1 MKRFLTFLMT
11 VMALFAFATSVKAQ
25 GVYTPTVTDDET
37 SVFLETSHGQAY
49 VWAWN
54 GDVNFNTRKVFPG
67 DKMTYMGKTSDG
79 KNIFKWTYTGS
90 EKGIPA
96 NVIFSREDNNDSKFV
111 DGDPVYVNHGYYVEG
126 VHNKTISSTPVP
138 PSTKS
143 IYLFTGET
151 INGEQ
156 GNYST
161 DTPIETHKLSLVDGK
176 TTLYKYEVNTSTSD
190 ENFWFRFYV
199 KDETKQLQPQA
210 NDDPVTVTAAGASTS
225 VYTNIYEGSSNAW
238 KTTFDKSAYD
248 KLTIYLDIATP
259 RRLWIVGSKN
269 SVVTEKEYVL
279 VDNNGAFGFI
289 ENNSQFIGANDETS
303 ASLAEMMIVFDDE
316 MGGVTEIKHVEVEK
330 NADNAYYTLQGVKVL
345 RPTKGIF
352 IHNGKKIVIK

>member
-1 MKRFLTFLMT
+1 
-11 VMALFAFATSVKAQ
+11 
-25 GVYTPTVTDDET
+25 
-37 SVFLETSHGQAY
+37 
-49 VWAWN
+49 
-54 GDVNFNTRKVFPG
+54 
-67 DKMTYMGKTSDG
+67 MGK
-79 KNIFKWTYTGS
+79 
-90 EKGIPA
+90 
-96 NVIFSREDNNDSKFV
+96 RE
-111 DGDPVYVNHGYYVEG
+111 
-126 VHNKTISSTPVP
+126 
-138 PSTKS
+138 
-143 IYLFTGET
+143 
-151 INGEQ
+151 
-156 GNYST
+156 
-161 DTPIETHKLSLVDGK
+161 

-269 SVVTEKEYVL
+269 SVVTEKKYVL

-289 ENNSQFIGANDETS
+289 ANNSQFIGANDETS
-303 ASLAEMMIVFDDE
+303 ASLAKMMIVFDDE

-345 RPTKGIF
+345 RQTRGIF

>member
-1 MKRFLTFLMT
+1 M
-11 VMALFAFATSVKAQ
+11 
-25 GVYTPTVTDDET
+25 
-37 SVFLETSHGQAY
+37 
-49 VWAWN
+49 
-54 GDVNFNTRKVFPG
+54 
-67 DKMTYMGKTSDG
+67 
-79 KNIFKWTYTGS
+79 
-90 EKGIPA
+90 
-96 NVIFSREDNNDSKFV
+96 
-111 DGDPVYVNHGYYVEG
+111 
-126 VHNKTISSTPVP
+126 
-138 PSTKS
+138 
-143 IYLFTGET
+143 
-151 INGEQ
+151 
-156 GNYST
+156 
-161 DTPIETHKLSLVDGK
+161 
-176 TTLYKYEVNTSTSD
+176 NTSTSD

-225 VYTNIYEGSSNAW
+225 VYTNTYESSSNAW

-248 KLTIYLDIATP
+248 KLTIYLDIASL

-289 ENNSQFIGANDETS
+289 ENNRQFIGANDETS
-303 ASLAEMMIVFDDE
+303 ASLAKMMIVFDDE

-345 RPTKGIF
+345 RQTKGIF

>member
-1 MKRFLTFLMT
+1 
-11 VMALFAFATSVKAQ
+11 
-25 GVYTPTVTDDET
+25 
-37 SVFLETSHGQAY
+37 
-49 VWAWN
+49 
-54 GDVNFNTRKVFPG
+54 
-67 DKMTYMGKTSDG
+67 MGK
-79 KNIFKWTYTGS
+79 
-90 EKGIPA
+90 
-96 NVIFSREDNNDSKFV
+96 RE
-111 DGDPVYVNHGYYVEG
+111 
-126 VHNKTISSTPVP
+126 
-138 PSTKS
+138 
-143 IYLFTGET
+143 
-151 INGEQ
+151 
-156 GNYST
+156 
-161 DTPIETHKLSLVDGK
+161 

-269 SVVTEKEYVL
+269 SVVTEKKFVL

-345 RPTKGIF
+345 RQTKGIF

>member
-25 GVYTPTVTDDET
+25 GVYTPTVTYDET

-126 VHNKTISSTPVP
+126 VHNKTISSTPAT
-138 PSTKS
+138 PSAKT
-143 IYLFTGET
+143 IYMFTAQNV
-151 INGEQ
+151 NGVK

-161 DTPIETHKLSLVDGK
+161 DAPIEEHKLSLVDGK

-190 ENFWFRFYV
+190 ENFCFRFYE

-225 VYTNIYEGSSNAW
+225 EYTSIYEGSSNAW

-259 RRLWIVGSKN
+259 
-269 SVVTEKEYVL
+269 
-279 VDNNGAFGFI
+279 
-289 ENNSQFIGANDETS
+289 
-303 ASLAEMMIVFDDE
+303 
-316 MGGVTEIKHVEVEK
+316 
-330 NADNAYYTLQGVKVL
+330 
-345 RPTKGIF
+345 
-352 IHNGKKIVIK
+352 

>member
-1 MKRFLTFLMT
+1 M
-11 VMALFAFATSVKAQ
+11 
-25 GVYTPTVTDDET
+25 
-37 SVFLETSHGQAY
+37 
-49 VWAWN
+49 
-54 GDVNFNTRKVFPG
+54 
-67 DKMTYMGKTSDG
+67 
-79 KNIFKWTYTGS
+79 
-90 EKGIPA
+90 
-96 NVIFSREDNNDSKFV
+96 
-111 DGDPVYVNHGYYVEG
+111 
-126 VHNKTISSTPVP
+126 
-138 PSTKS
+138 
-143 IYLFTGET
+143 
-151 INGEQ
+151 
-156 GNYST
+156 
-161 DTPIETHKLSLVDGK
+161 
-176 TTLYKYEVNTSTSD
+176 NTSTSD

-225 VYTNIYEGSSNAW
+225 VYTNTYEGSSNAW

-269 SVVTEKEYVL
+269 SVVTEKKFVL
-279 VDNNGAFGFI
+279 VDNNGAEVSENTTGSFVYNLTNATADAVVSFKIDGAAYGLTAPANITAAGTTFYTATKGATGTLTLAKGLKYDITIADVLIGEAPSDGTFSDGDQLGFSLRKRSTDVTYRYYGLGNYHRTKFYKENQTGDDYIGFFRLTPQGRSGANKAYLRMPAKKELDGGAFGFI

-303 ASLAEMMIVFDDE
+303 ASLAKMMIVFDDE